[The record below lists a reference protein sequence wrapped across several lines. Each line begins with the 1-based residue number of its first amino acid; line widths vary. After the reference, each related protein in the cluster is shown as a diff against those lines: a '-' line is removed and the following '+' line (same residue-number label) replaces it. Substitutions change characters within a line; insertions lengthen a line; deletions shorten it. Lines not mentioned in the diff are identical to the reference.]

1 MKRNFD
7 KWIWTIPQ
15 SEMTCAPHTTE
26 ALGSISKPD
35 GGKVSGL
42 QREDPKFAEGK
53 RASVWQRKNLLGRK
67 QWCIPNAPSSENFP
81 VVSIKKTDSCFQRW
95 EEPGRGA
102 GGSPGK
108 GSIAQ
113 GIGCGSKKLWRP
125 YPEWIWQG
133 LGTDQTFGTTSI
145 WPFCPLDPCPQC
157 MLLVC
162 LLSGDTTALA
172 WPSPAAGVKPV
183 GQTVW
188 WSGCSHH
195 NLSNGNRWEAAAFSL
210 LVFLEHSGFCSSA
223 SRFWGQEAASI
234 LAASAWELV
243 PSSSSEESPPPAAWG
258 ATASLLAP

>member
-1 MKRNFD
+1 
-7 KWIWTIPQ
+7 
-15 SEMTCAPHTTE
+15 MTCAPHTTE
-26 ALGSISKPD
+26 ALGSINKPD

-67 QWCIPNAPSSENFP
+67 EWCIPNAPSSENFP

-133 LGTDQTFGTTSI
+133 LGTDQNCGTTSI

-162 LLSGDTTALA
+162 LLSGDTTASGPGHPLQQVS
-172 WPSPAAGVKPV
+172 SPWGRRYDEVAAHITTSQMGTGGKPLPFPF
-183 GQTVW
+183 W
-188 WSGCSHH
+188 
-195 NLSNGNRWEAAAFSL
+195 FS
-210 LVFLEHSGFCSSA
+210 
-223 SRFWGQEAASI
+223 
-234 LAASAWELV
+234 
-243 PSSSSEESPPPAAWG
+243 
-258 ATASLLAP
+258 